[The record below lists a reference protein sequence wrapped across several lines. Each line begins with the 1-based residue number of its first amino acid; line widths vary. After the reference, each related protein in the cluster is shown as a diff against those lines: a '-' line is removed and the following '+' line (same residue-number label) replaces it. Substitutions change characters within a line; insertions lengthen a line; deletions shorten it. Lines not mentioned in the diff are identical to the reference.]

1 MRVYLA
7 AVQAE
12 VRPTIYRDAARFAE
26 AVDRWVAEALQNAPE
41 GVPRLVAFPE
51 LFALPLLFWLDA
63 PPEVRRAKT
72 LLAAAAAWLR
82 RLGRPAL
89 LGPWGFYR
97 ARALVVWP
105 AYLGA
110 FRDAAR
116 RHRTYLA
123 AGTLFAP
130 RLDEEPA
137 RGLYPTELAPRNLG
151 LLLNPEGRVLARPEK
166 VRLMPEER
174 RALLRPGDP
183 ASQIAR
189 TRIGTVATLI
199 CLDAFHEALLE
210 RADAAGA
217 WLVIQPSANPAPWSR
232 PWPPDPG
239 RTEGEA
245 WLAEGLAKKIVGRE
259 NLRYGVNPMLTGRFF
274 ELGFEGRTN
283 LVGPGGLIAAA
294 PDPREEAVV
303 GATVEAPGLA

>member
-12 VRPTIYRDAARFAE
+12 VRPTTYRDAARFAE
-26 AVDRWVAEALQNAPE
+26 AVDRLVAEALRDAPE

-51 LFALPLLFWLDA
+51 LFALPLLFWLEA
-63 PPEVRRAKT
+63 PSEVYRAKT
-72 LLAAAAAWLR
+72 FLAATMAWLH

-97 ARALVVWP
+97 ARGRAVWP
-105 AYLGA
+105 VYLGA
-110 FRDAAR
+110 FRAAAR

-137 RGLYPTELAPRNLG
+137 RGLYPTGLAPRNLG
-151 LLLNPEGRVLARPEK
+151 LLLNPEGRVLTRPEK
-166 VRLMPEER
+166 VRLTPEER

-183 ASQIAR
+183 STLIAR
-189 TRIGTVATLI
+189 TRIGTLAVLI
-199 CLDAFHEALLE
+199 CLDAFHETLLE

-217 WLVIQPSANPAPWSR
+217 WLVIQPSANPAPWER
-232 PWPPDPG
+232 PWPPEPR

-245 WLAEGLAKKIVGRE
+245 WLAEGLAGKIAGRE

-274 ELGFEGRTN
+274 ELAFEGRTN
-283 LVGPGGLIAAA
+283 LVGPDGVIAIA
-294 PDPREEAVV
+294 PNPRGEAVV
-303 GATVEAPGLA
+303 GAMVEAPNAV